1 MLPPAACVATAL
13 PAATIA
19 SLVSVRA
26 NGTYHAETAIKEAA
40 RRTRLLIG
48 IGGLVAVIGFAGVLL
63 TNADM
68 TRIETSG
75 PERLGIAGAGL
86 ERFIPS
92 VLTNMARANQPLST
106 SAGFV
111 AGDPR
116 HSAPYIEDK
125 RALERWL
132 ALTGFGLATLFIG
145 LETRI
150 PSSTAQ
156 PRSPTG
162 SDLSRLLI
170 LISLAYAAL
179 SLFESG

>member
-1 MLPPAACVATAL
+1 
-13 PAATIA
+13 
-19 SLVSVRA
+19 VSVHA
-26 NGTYHAETAIKEAA
+26 NGTYDAEAALKEAA

-48 IGGLVAVIGFAGVLL
+48 IGGLVALLGLGGVLL

-68 TRIETSG
+68 TRIETAG

-92 VLTNMARANQPLST
+92 LLSNMARANQPLSAG
-106 SAGFV
+106 AGFV

-116 HSAPYIEDK
+116 HSAPYVEDK

-132 ALTGFGLATLFIG
+132 ALTGFGLAALFIG

-150 PSSTAQ
+150 PSSTSQ

-170 LISLAYAAL
+170 LVSLGYAAL